1 MPPILI
7 VPGLG
12 GSGENHWQ
20 SHLEKSRPHA
30 ARVHQA
36 DWDRPERAVWTEALA
51 TAIVATPGAVLV
63 AHSLG
68 CALVTHLVRAR
79 PNLRIEAALF
89 VAPAD
94 VDARPCRAEQL
105 RSFAPMPLERLP
117 FRSVVVA
124 SADDPFMAIGRA
136 REVAQSWGADFIDVG
151 RCGHINVESGHGRW
165 PLAEKILDDLIA
177 ARPALSQPSERL
189 RAS

>member
-12 GSGENHWQ
+12 GSGEQHWQ
-20 SHLEKSRPHA
+20 SYLEKSHPQA
-30 ARVHQA
+30 VRVHQA
-36 DWDRPERAVWTEALA
+36 DWDRPERAAWTAALA
-51 TAIVATPGAVLV
+51 AAIIAAPGAVLV

-68 CALVTHLVRAR
+68 CALIAHLARVR
-79 PNLRIEAALF
+79 PNLRIEAALL

-117 FRSVVVA
+117 FRSAVVA
-124 SADDPFMAIGRA
+124 SSDDPFMTIGRA
-136 REVAQSWGADFIDVG
+136 REVAQAWGADFVDVG

-165 PLAEKILDDLIA
+165 PLGEKILDDLIA
-177 ARPALSQPSERL
+177 AGPARSQPSERL